1 MNKNLLIVGAGT
13 YGVVASEIAAD
24 MGCFEKI
31 DFVDD
36 ERKTTPNGLE
46 VVGTTQDIDELAI
59 QYSNIIV
66 AIGNPEV
73 RLSLLNRIK
82 EETPYRIV
90 SLVSP
95 KAYVSPSAQIMIGC
109 IIEPMSVVH
118 TGCVICP
125 GCIISAGAVVNH
137 ATMCCDGVHVDCNA
151 TVEGYCLVPAGTKI
165 CSGEIY
171 KRKNTIKTE
180 DLFFDP
186 QKWAESLTDI
196 SKRTPKE
203 IDGLEYTFES
213 GM

>member
-36 ERKTTPNGLE
+36 ERKTTPNGIG

-82 EETPYRIV
+82 SETPYRIV

-95 KAYVSPSAQIMIGC
+95 KAYVSPSAQIMSGC
-109 IIEPMSVVH
+109 IIEPMAVVH

-125 GCIISAGAVVNH
+125 GCIISAGAIVNH

-165 CSGEIY
+165 CSGEVY
-171 KRKNTIKTE
+171 KRKDTIKTE

-186 QKWAESLTDI
+186 QK
-196 SKRTPKE
+196 
-203 IDGLEYTFES
+203 
-213 GM
+213 

>member
-1 MNKNLLIVGAGT
+1 MNKNLLIIGAGT

-36 ERKTTPNGLE
+36 ERKTTPNGID

-59 QYSNIIV
+59 QYSNIII